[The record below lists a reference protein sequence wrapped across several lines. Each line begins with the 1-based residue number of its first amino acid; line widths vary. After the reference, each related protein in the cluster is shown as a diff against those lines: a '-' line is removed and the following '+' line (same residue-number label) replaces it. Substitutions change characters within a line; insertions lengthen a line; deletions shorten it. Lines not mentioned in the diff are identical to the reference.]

1 LSSRFF
7 PGRAGKETEETA
19 RFYIQAAADEFF
31 GVLGESN
38 AVLAS
43 YNGGGSGNFITLH
56 ILDVALARGFE
67 FDGRVYER
75 VNLTNLRSVPLGD
88 RWDGEISIAKNTI
101 EIVTIRS
108 GPADDSGQQR
118 TRTIEAVRP

>member
-1 LSSRFF
+1 MSRS
-7 PGRAGKETEETA
+7 PA
-19 RFYIQAAADEFF
+19 
-31 GVLGESN
+31 
-38 AVLAS
+38 
-43 YNGGGSGNFITLH
+43 
-56 ILDVALARGFE
+56 GFE
-67 FDGRVYER
+67 LDGRVYER

-101 EIVTIRS
+101 GIVTIRS